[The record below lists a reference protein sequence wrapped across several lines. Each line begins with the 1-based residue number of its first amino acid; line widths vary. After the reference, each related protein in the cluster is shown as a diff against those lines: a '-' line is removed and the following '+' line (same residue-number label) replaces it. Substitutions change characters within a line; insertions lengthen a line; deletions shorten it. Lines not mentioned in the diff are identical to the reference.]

1 MTCRLKSLCPAVALI
16 LVAVAAA
23 WAGEGLPKPGPKD
36 KCPVCG
42 MFVARYPDWTA
53 SIRFAS
59 GEQAF
64 FDGVKDLLKFTLNMS
79 RYAPDKTPADVA
91 AVQVTDYYAHE
102 PIDGR
107 TAFYVVGSDVFRPM
121 GKELIPFA
129 RRAQAEE
136 FLKDHK
142 GRAIH
147 TWSELGPD
155 VLKSLE

>member
-1 MTCRLKSLCPAVALI
+1 MTYRVKSLCPAVALI
-16 LVAVAAA
+16 LIAAAA

-42 MFVARYPDWTA
+42 MFVAKYPDWIA
-53 SIRFAS
+53 SVRFAN

-64 FDGVKDLLKFTLNMS
+64 FDGVKDLLKFTFNMA
-79 RYAPDKTPADVA
+79 RYAPGKTAADVA
-91 AVQVTDYYAHE
+91 AVQVTDYYALE

-107 TAFYVVGSDVFRPM
+107 TAFYVVGSDVFGPM

-129 RRAQAEE
+129 QRGQAEE

-142 GRAIH
+142 GRAVY
-147 TWSELGPD
+147 TWPELAPN
-155 VLKSLE
+155 LIKTLE